1 MPCGSCANAAPWA
14 AWSSPSPKAMDPT
27 LAFFS
32 ILGAI
37 AIGMASPGP
46 SFLFVAR
53 LSAESGARA
62 GLAAALG
69 MGFGGGLFAI
79 LAIAG
84 LTALLEQAP
93 WLYLGFKIVGGAYLV
108 YLGHRLWRGAR
119 EPLPMTAPATTGRD
133 GAMRPLFFA
142 LATQVSNPKTA
153 VVYAS
158 VFAALLPAAVP
169 LALALALPPALFLME
184 WGWYTLLALGF
195 SRPRLRAAYGRA
207 KRVIDRAAGGVMAML
222 GLRLLTGAALHGAAR

>member
-1 MPCGSCANAAPWA
+1 
-14 AWSSPSPKAMDPT
+14 MDAT

-69 MGFGGGLFAI
+69 MGVGGGLFAI

-84 LTALLEQAP
+84 LTALLTQAP
-93 WLYLGFKIVGGAYLV
+93 WLYLGFKIFGGAYLI
-108 YLGHRLWRGAR
+108 YLGYRLWRGAG
-119 EPLPMTAPATTGRD
+119 EPMPMAAPESIGRR
-133 GAMRPLFFA
+133 GAARA
-142 LATQVSNPKTA
+142 LLLAFATQMSNPKTA

-158 VFAALLPAAVP
+158 VFAALLPASVP

-195 SRPRLRAAYGRA
+195 SRPRLRAAYARA
-207 KRVIDRAAGGVMAML
+207 KTVIDRMAGGVMALL
-222 GLRLLTGAALHGAAR
+222 GLRLLTDAALPGASR

>member
-1 MPCGSCANAAPWA
+1 
-14 AWSSPSPKAMDPT
+14 MDAT

-84 LTALLEQAP
+84 LTALLAQAP
-93 WLYLGFKIVGGAYLV
+93 WLYLGFKIAGGAYLV

-119 EPLPMTAPATTGRD
+119 EPLPMTAPGTTSRD
-133 GAMRPLFFA
+133 GATRPLLLAF
-142 LATQVSNPKTA
+142 ATQLSNPKTA

-169 LALALALPPALFLME
+169 LALALALPLALFLME

-207 KRVIDRAAGGVMAML
+207 KRVIDRAAGGVMALL
-222 GLRLLTGAALHGAAR
+222 GLRLLTGAALQGAAR